1 VNIWSRSPQIWTAY
15 GLEWRF
21 EYNSFSAKRTVSAAG
36 FVLDIPVKA
45 TTKFA
50 SPRVWLDDWAKKNH
64 KRLPPEPERAVNLEL
79 DLFPPTESVQVEVVD
94 DLTPDEERQ
103 RLFWERKVERA
114 FYEAGTALKELRDRR
129 LYRSTHKTFE
139 EYCRDRFG
147 YSRRKIDYLISGSE
161 VFENLQT
168 RTNGSQSD
176 GTETRTIGSQSD
188 GTETRTIGSQSDRD
202 ETRTIGS
209 QSDRDETRT
218 IGSQSDGTETRT
230 IGSQSDRDETRTIG
244 SQSDGTETRTIGSQI
259 LPISER
265 QVRPLTQLEPDQQ
278 REVWQQ
284 AVEAAGGK
292 VPSGRIVKDIVQ
304 RIRERTK
311 IPIPY
316 RVGDVCEI
324 LIKDNPDLRGLGGC
338 WCIVMEVREFS
349 CLVRTWNGEYTVREE
364 NLRDLQYS
372 PDHRQKMKQLSDRL
386 VALRSLGEEET
397 VRVIL
402 ETLGSLKRPYL
413 NPWEEKLLEFLEG
426 CNAL

>member
-50 SPRVWLDDWAKKNH
+50 SPRVWLDDWAKKNR
-64 KRLPPEPERAVNLEL
+64 KRLPPEPEGAVNLEL
-79 DLFPPTESVQVEVVD
+79 DLFPPQSVRVEVVD

-147 YSRRKIDYLISGSE
+147 YSRRKMDYLISGSE

-168 RTNGSQSD
+168 RT
-176 GTETRTIGSQSD
+176 
-188 GTETRTIGSQSDRD
+188 IGSQSDRD
-202 ETRTIGS
+202 ETI
-209 QSDRDETRT
+209 
-218 IGSQSDGTETRT
+218 
-230 IGSQSDRDETRTIG
+230 
-244 SQSDGTETRTIGSQI
+244 TIGSQI

-265 QVRPLTQLEPDQQ
+265 QVRPLTQLEPEQQ

-324 LIKDNPDLRGLGGC
+324 LIKDNPELRGLGGC
-338 WCIVMEVREFS
+338 WCIVIEVREFS
-349 CLVRTWNGEYTVREE
+349 CLVRAWNGEYTVREE

-372 PDHRQKMKQLSDRL
+372 PDHRQKMQQLSDRL

-426 CNAL
+426 YNVL

>member
-1 VNIWSRSPQIWTAY
+1 MNIWCCSPQIWTAY

-50 SPRVWLDDWAKKNH
+50 SPRLWLDDWAKKNR
-64 KRLPPEPERAVNLEL
+64 KRLPPEPEGAVNLEL
-79 DLFPPTESVQVEVVD
+79 DLFPPQSVRVELVD
-94 DLTPDEERQ
+94 DLTPEEERQ

-147 YSRRKIDYLISGSE
+147 YSRRKMDYLISGSE

-168 RTNGSQSD
+168 RT
-176 GTETRTIGSQSD
+176 
-188 GTETRTIGSQSDRD
+188 IGSQSDRD
-202 ETRTIGS
+202 
-209 QSDRDETRT
+209 
-218 IGSQSDGTETRT
+218 
-230 IGSQSDRDETRTIG
+230 
-244 SQSDGTETRTIGSQI
+244 ETRTIGSQI

-324 LIKDNPDLRGLGGC
+324 LIKDNPELRGLGGC
-338 WCIVMEVREFS
+338 WCIVIEVREFS

-372 PDHRQKMKQLSDRL
+372 PDHRQNMQQLSDRL
-386 VALRSLGEEET
+386 VHLRSLGEEET

-413 NPWEEKLLEFLEG
+413 NTWEEKLLKFLED
-426 CNAL
+426 

>member
-1 VNIWSRSPQIWTAY
+1 VSIWSRSPQIWTAY

-21 EYNSFSAKRTVSAAG
+21 EYNSFSAKRTVSANG

-50 SPRVWLDDWAKKNH
+50 SPRAWLDDWAKKNR
-64 KRLPPEPERAVNLEL
+64 KRLPPEPEGAVNLEL
-79 DLFPPTESVQVEVVD
+79 DLFPPQSVRVEVVD
-94 DLTPDEERQ
+94 DLTPEEERQ

-139 EYCRDRFG
+139 EYVQDRFG
-147 YSRRKIDYLISGSE
+147 MKQSRSYQLIEATGVVDNLLAKVPPMVELLGDSSDKVPPLVE
-161 VFENLQT
+161 VLP
-168 RTNGSQSD
+168 TN
-176 GTETRTIGSQSD
+176 
-188 GTETRTIGSQSDRD
+188 
-202 ETRTIGS
+202 
-209 QSDRDETRT
+209 
-218 IGSQSDGTETRT
+218 
-230 IGSQSDRDETRTIG
+230 
-244 SQSDGTETRTIGSQI
+244 
-259 LPISER
+259 ER
-265 QVRPLTQLEPDQQ
+265 QVRPLIQLEPDQQ

-324 LIKDNPDLRGLGGC
+324 LIKDNPELRGLGGC
-338 WCIVMEVREFS
+338 WCIVIEVREFS
-349 CLVRTWNGEYTVREE
+349 CLVRAWNGEYTVREE

-372 PDHRQKMKQLSDRL
+372 PDHRQKMQQLSDRL
-386 VALRSLGEEET
+386 VHLRSLGEEET
-397 VRVIL
+397 VRAIL

-426 CNAL
+426 YNAR

>member
-21 EYNSFSAKRTVSAAG
+21 EYNSFSAKRTVSANG

-50 SPRVWLDDWAKKNH
+50 SPRLWLDDWAKKNR
-64 KRLPPEPERAVNLEL
+64 KRLPAEPEKAVNLEL
-79 DLFPPTESVQVEVVD
+79 DLFPPTRSVQVEVVD
-94 DLTPDEERQ
+94 DLTPEEERQ

-139 EYCRDRFG
+139 EYVQDRFG
-147 YSRRKIDYLISGSE
+147 MKRAHSYRLIDAAAVVDNLFPLFLQIGDNLSE
-161 VFENLQT
+161 MSPQEMSPNWRQNSTGEKL
-168 RTNGSQSD
+168 TNPVPTNEAQC
-176 GTETRTIGSQSD
+176 
-188 GTETRTIGSQSDRD
+188 
-202 ETRTIGS
+202 
-209 QSDRDETRT
+209 
-218 IGSQSDGTETRT
+218 
-230 IGSQSDRDETRTIG
+230 
-244 SQSDGTETRTIGSQI
+244 
-259 LPISER
+259 
-265 QVRPLTQLEPDQQ
+265 RPLTQLEPDQQ

-324 LIKDNPDLRGLGGC
+324 LIKDNPELRGLGGC
-338 WCIVMEVREFS
+338 WCIVIEVREFS
-349 CLVRTWNGEYTVREE
+349 CLVRAWNGEYTVREE

-372 PDHRQKMKQLSDRL
+372 PDHRQKMQRLSDRL
-386 VALRSLGEEET
+386 VQLRSLGEEET
-397 VRVIL
+397 VRAIL

-413 NPWEEKLLEFLEG
+413 NPWEEKLLKFLEG

>member
-1 VNIWSRSPQIWTAY
+1 MSIWSRSPQIWTAY

-21 EYNSFSAKRTVSAAG
+21 EYNSFSAKRTVSANG

-50 SPRVWLDDWAKKNH
+50 SPQAWLDDWAKKNH
-64 KRLPPEPERAVNLEL
+64 KRLPPEPEGAVNLEL
-79 DLFPPTESVQVEVVD
+79 DLFPPQSVRVEVVD
-94 DLTPDEERQ
+94 DLTPEEERQ

-139 EYCRDRFG
+139 EYVQDRFG
-147 YSRRKIDYLISGSE
+147 MKRAHSYRLIDAAAVVDNLFPLCLQIGDNLSE
-161 VFENLQT
+161 MSPQEMSPNWRQNSTGEKL
-168 RTNGSQSD
+168 TNPVPTNESQC
-176 GTETRTIGSQSD
+176 
-188 GTETRTIGSQSDRD
+188 
-202 ETRTIGS
+202 
-209 QSDRDETRT
+209 
-218 IGSQSDGTETRT
+218 
-230 IGSQSDRDETRTIG
+230 
-244 SQSDGTETRTIGSQI
+244 
-259 LPISER
+259 
-265 QVRPLTQLEPDQQ
+265 RPLTQLEPDQQ

-304 RIRERTK
+304 RIRERAK

-324 LIKDNPDLRGLGGC
+324 LIKDNPELRGLGGC
-338 WCIVMEVREFS
+338 WCIVIEVREFS
-349 CLVRTWNGEYTVREE
+349 CLVRAWNGEYTVREE
-364 NLRDLQYS
+364 NLKDLQYS
-372 PDHRQKMKQLSDRL
+372 PDHRQKMQRLSDRL
-386 VALRSLGEEET
+386 VYLRSLGEEET
-397 VRVIL
+397 VRAIL

-426 CNAL
+426 YIRF

>member
-1 VNIWSRSPQIWTAY
+1 MNIWSCSPQIWTAY

-21 EYNSFSAKRTVSAAG
+21 EYNSFSAKRTVSANG

-50 SPRVWLDDWAKKNH
+50 SPRVWLDDWAKKNR
-64 KRLPPEPERAVNLEL
+64 KRLPPEPEGAVNLEL
-79 DLFPPTESVQVEVVD
+79 DLFPPQSVRVELVD
-94 DLTPDEERQ
+94 DLTPEEERQ

-147 YSRRKIDYLISGSE
+147 YSRRKMDYLISGSE

-168 RTNGSQSD
+168 RT
-176 GTETRTIGSQSD
+176 
-188 GTETRTIGSQSDRD
+188 IGSQSDRD
-202 ETRTIGS
+202 
-209 QSDRDETRT
+209 
-218 IGSQSDGTETRT
+218 
-230 IGSQSDRDETRTIG
+230 
-244 SQSDGTETRTIGSQI
+244 ETRTIGSQI

-338 WCIVMEVREFS
+338 WCIVIEVREFS

-372 PDHRQKMKQLSDRL
+372 PDHRQNMQQLSDRL
-386 VALRSLGEEET
+386 VELRSLGEEET
-397 VRVIL
+397 VRAIL

-426 CNAL
+426 YNAR

>member
-1 VNIWSRSPQIWTAY
+1 VNIWSCSPQIWTAY

-21 EYNSFSAKRTVSAAG
+21 EYNSFSAKRTVSANG
-36 FVLDIPVKA
+36 FVLDIPVKS

-50 SPRVWLDDWAKKNH
+50 SPRVWLDDWAKKNR
-64 KRLPPEPERAVNLEL
+64 KRLPPEPEGAVNLEL
-79 DLFPPTESVQVEVVD
+79 DLFPPQSVRVELVD
-94 DLTPDEERQ
+94 DLTPEEERQ

-147 YSRRKIDYLISGSE
+147 YSRRKMDYLISGSE

-168 RTNGSQSD
+168 RT
-176 GTETRTIGSQSD
+176 IGSQSD
-188 GTETRTIGSQSDRD
+188 KDETRTIGSQSDRD

-218 IGSQSDGTETRT
+218 IGSQSDRDETRT

-244 SQSDGTETRTIGSQI
+244 SQSDRDETRTIGSQI

-338 WCIVMEVREFS
+338 WCIVIEVREFS

-372 PDHRQKMKQLSDRL
+372 PDHRQNMQQLSDRL
-386 VALRSLGEEET
+386 VELRSLGEEET
-397 VRVIL
+397 VRAIL

-426 CNAL
+426 YNAR

>member
-1 VNIWSRSPQIWTAY
+1 MNIWSRSPQIWTAY

-21 EYNSFSAKRTVSAAG
+21 EYNSFSAKRTVSANG
-36 FVLDIPVKA
+36 FVLNIPVKA

-50 SPRVWLDDWAKKNH
+50 SPQAWLDDWAKKNR
-64 KRLPPEPERAVNLEL
+64 KRLPPEPEGAVNLEL
-79 DLFPPTESVQVEVVD
+79 DLFPPQSVRVEVVD
-94 DLTPDEERQ
+94 DLTPEEERQ

-139 EYCRDRFG
+139 EYVQDRFG
-147 YSRRKIDYLISGSE
+147 MKQSRSYQLIEATGVVDNLLAKVPPLVELLGDSSDKVPPLVE
-161 VFENLQT
+161 VLP
-168 RTNGSQSD
+168 TN
-176 GTETRTIGSQSD
+176 
-188 GTETRTIGSQSDRD
+188 
-202 ETRTIGS
+202 
-209 QSDRDETRT
+209 
-218 IGSQSDGTETRT
+218 
-230 IGSQSDRDETRTIG
+230 
-244 SQSDGTETRTIGSQI
+244 
-259 LPISER
+259 ER
-265 QVRPLTQLEPDQQ
+265 QVRPLIQLEPEQQ

-338 WCIVMEVREFS
+338 WCIVIEVREFS

-372 PDHRQKMKQLSDRL
+372 PDHRQKMQQLSDRL
-386 VALRSLGEEET
+386 VHLRPLGEEET
-397 VRVIL
+397 VRAIL

-426 CNAL
+426 YIRF

>member
-1 VNIWSRSPQIWTAY
+1 MNIWSRSPQIWTAY

-21 EYNSFSAKRTVSAAG
+21 EYNSFSAKRTVSANG

-50 SPRVWLDDWAKKNH
+50 SPRAWLDDWAKKNR
-64 KRLPPEPERAVNLEL
+64 KRLPPEPEGAVNLEL
-79 DLFPPTESVQVEVVD
+79 DLFPPQSVRVELVD
-94 DLTPDEERQ
+94 DLTPEEERQ

-139 EYCRDRFG
+139 EYVQDRFG
-147 YSRRKIDYLISGSE
+147 MKQSRSYQLIEATGVVDNLLAKVPPLVELLGDSSDKVPPLVE
-161 VFENLQT
+161 VLP
-168 RTNGSQSD
+168 TN
-176 GTETRTIGSQSD
+176 
-188 GTETRTIGSQSDRD
+188 
-202 ETRTIGS
+202 
-209 QSDRDETRT
+209 
-218 IGSQSDGTETRT
+218 
-230 IGSQSDRDETRTIG
+230 
-244 SQSDGTETRTIGSQI
+244 
-259 LPISER
+259 ER
-265 QVRPLTQLEPDQQ
+265 QVRPLIQLEPDQQ

-304 RIRERTK
+304 RILERTK

-324 LIKDNPDLRGLGGC
+324 LIKDNPELRGLGGC
-338 WCIVMEVREFS
+338 WCIVIEVREFS

-372 PDHRQKMKQLSDRL
+372 PDHRQKMQQLSDRL
-386 VALRSLGEEET
+386 VHLRSLGEEET
-397 VRVIL
+397 VRAIL

-426 CNAL
+426 YNAR

>member
-1 VNIWSRSPQIWTAY
+1 
-15 GLEWRF
+15 
-21 EYNSFSAKRTVSAAG
+21 
-36 FVLDIPVKA
+36 
-45 TTKFA
+45 
-50 SPRVWLDDWAKKNH
+50 VWLDDWAKKNR
-64 KRLPPEPERAVNLEL
+64 KRLPPEPEGAVNLEL
-79 DLFPPTESVQVEVVD
+79 DLFPPQSVRVELVD
-94 DLTPDEERQ
+94 DLTPEEERQ

-147 YSRRKIDYLISGSE
+147 YSRRKMDYLISGSE

-168 RTNGSQSD
+168 RT
-176 GTETRTIGSQSD
+176 IGSQSD
-188 GTETRTIGSQSDRD
+188 KDETRTIGSQSDRD

-218 IGSQSDGTETRT
+218 I
-230 IGSQSDRDETRTIG
+230 
-244 SQSDGTETRTIGSQI
+244 
-259 LPISER
+259 
-265 QVRPLTQLEPDQQ
+265 QQ

-338 WCIVMEVREFS
+338 WCIVIEVREFS

-372 PDHRQKMKQLSDRL
+372 PDHRQNMQQLSDRL
-386 VALRSLGEEET
+386 VELRSLGEEET
-397 VRVIL
+397 VRAIL

-426 CNAL
+426 YNAR

>member
-1 VNIWSRSPQIWTAY
+1 M
-15 GLEWRF
+15 
-21 EYNSFSAKRTVSAAG
+21 
-36 FVLDIPVKA
+36 
-45 TTKFA
+45 
-50 SPRVWLDDWAKKNH
+50 WLDDWAKKNR
-64 KRLPPEPERAVNLEL
+64 KRLPPEPEGAVNLEL
-79 DLFPPTESVQVEVVD
+79 YLFPPQSVRVEVVD
-94 DLTPDEERQ
+94 ELTPEEERQ

-147 YSRRKIDYLISGSE
+147 YSRRKMDYLISGSE
-161 VFENLQT
+161 VFENLQ
-168 RTNGSQSD
+168 
-176 GTETRTIGSQSD
+176 
-188 GTETRTIGSQSDRD
+188 TRTIGSQSDRD

-209 QSDRDETRT
+209 E
-218 IGSQSDGTETRT
+218 
-230 IGSQSDRDETRTIG
+230 
-244 SQSDGTETRTIGSQI
+244 I

-304 RIRERTK
+304 RIRERSK

-324 LIKDNPDLRGLGGC
+324 LIKDNPELRGLGGC
-338 WCIVMEVREFS
+338 WCIVIEVREFS
-349 CLVRTWNGEYTVREE
+349 CLVRAWNGEYTVREE

-372 PDHRQKMKQLSDRL
+372 PDHRQKMQQLSDRL
-386 VALRSLGEEET
+386 VELRSLGEEET
-397 VRVIL
+397 VRAIL

-426 CNAL
+426 CNAR

>member
-1 VNIWSRSPQIWTAY
+1 VNIWSCSPQIWTAY

-21 EYNSFSAKRTVSAAG
+21 EYNSFSAKRTVSANG

-50 SPRVWLDDWAKKNH
+50 SPRVWLDDWAKKNR
-64 KRLPPEPERAVNLEL
+64 KRLPPEPEGAVNLEL
-79 DLFPPTESVQVEVVD
+79 DLFPPESVRVEVVD
-94 DLTPDEERQ
+94 DLTPEEERQ

-139 EYCRDRFG
+139 EYVQDRFG
-147 YSRRKIDYLISGSE
+147 MKQSRSYQLIEATGVVDNLLAKVPPLVELLGDSSDKVPPLVE
-161 VFENLQT
+161 VLP
-168 RTNGSQSD
+168 TN
-176 GTETRTIGSQSD
+176 
-188 GTETRTIGSQSDRD
+188 
-202 ETRTIGS
+202 
-209 QSDRDETRT
+209 
-218 IGSQSDGTETRT
+218 
-230 IGSQSDRDETRTIG
+230 
-244 SQSDGTETRTIGSQI
+244 
-259 LPISER
+259 ER
-265 QVRPLTQLEPDQQ
+265 QVRPLIQLEPEQQ

-324 LIKDNPDLRGLGGC
+324 LIKDNPELRGLGGC
-338 WCIVMEVREFS
+338 WCIVIEVREFS

>member
-1 VNIWSRSPQIWTAY
+1 MNIWSRSPQIWTAY

-139 EYCRDRFG
+139 EYVQDRFG
-147 YSRRKIDYLISGSE
+147 MKQSRSYQLIEATGVVDNLLAKVPPMVELLGDSSDKVPPLVE
-161 VFENLQT
+161 VLP
-168 RTNGSQSD
+168 TN
-176 GTETRTIGSQSD
+176 
-188 GTETRTIGSQSDRD
+188 
-202 ETRTIGS
+202 
-209 QSDRDETRT
+209 
-218 IGSQSDGTETRT
+218 
-230 IGSQSDRDETRTIG
+230 
-244 SQSDGTETRTIGSQI
+244 
-259 LPISER
+259 ER
-265 QVRPLTQLEPDQQ
+265 QVRPLIQLEPDQQ

-324 LIKDNPDLRGLGGC
+324 LIKDNTDLRGLGGC

-386 VALRSLGEEET
+386 VALWSLGEEET

-426 CNAL
+426 YNVL

>member
-1 VNIWSRSPQIWTAY
+1 VSIWSRSPQIWTAY

-21 EYNSFSAKRTVSAAG
+21 EYNSFSAKRTVSANG

-50 SPRVWLDDWAKKNH
+50 SPRAWLDDWAKKNR
-64 KRLPPEPERAVNLEL
+64 KRLPPEPEGAVNLEL
-79 DLFPPTESVQVEVVD
+79 DLFPPQSVRVEVVD
-94 DLTPDEERQ
+94 DLTPEEERQ

-139 EYCRDRFG
+139 EYVQDRFG
-147 YSRRKIDYLISGSE
+147 MKQSRSYQLIEATGVVDNLLAKVPPMVELLGDSSDKVPPLVE
-161 VFENLQT
+161 VLP
-168 RTNGSQSD
+168 TN
-176 GTETRTIGSQSD
+176 
-188 GTETRTIGSQSDRD
+188 
-202 ETRTIGS
+202 
-209 QSDRDETRT
+209 
-218 IGSQSDGTETRT
+218 
-230 IGSQSDRDETRTIG
+230 
-244 SQSDGTETRTIGSQI
+244 
-259 LPISER
+259 ER
-265 QVRPLTQLEPDQQ
+265 QVRPLIQLEPDQQ

-324 LIKDNPDLRGLGGC
+324 LIKDNPELRGLGGC
-338 WCIVMEVREFS
+338 WCIVIEVREFS
-349 CLVRTWNGEYTVREE
+349 CLVRAWNGEYTVREE
-364 NLRDLQYS
+364 NLKDLQYS
-372 PDHRQKMKQLSDRL
+372 PNHRQKMQRLSDRL
-386 VALRSLGEEET
+386 VQLRSLGEEET
-397 VRVIL
+397 VRAIL

-413 NPWEEKLLEFLEG
+413 NPWEEKLLKFLEG

>member
-188 GTETRTIGSQSDRD
+188 RDETRTIGSQSDRD

-413 NPWEEKLLEFLEG
+413 NTWEEKLLKFLED
-426 CNAL
+426 

>member
-1 VNIWSRSPQIWTAY
+1 VNIWSCSPQIWTAY

-50 SPRVWLDDWAKKNH
+50 SPRVWLDDWAKKNR
-64 KRLPPEPERAVNLEL
+64 KRLPPEPEGAVNLEL
-79 DLFPPTESVQVEVVD
+79 DLFPPQSVRVEVVD

-139 EYCRDRFG
+139 EYVQDRFG
-147 YSRRKIDYLISGSE
+147 MKQSRSYQLIEATGVVDNLLAKVPPLVELLGDSSDKVPPLVE
-161 VFENLQT
+161 VLP
-168 RTNGSQSD
+168 TN
-176 GTETRTIGSQSD
+176 
-188 GTETRTIGSQSDRD
+188 
-202 ETRTIGS
+202 
-209 QSDRDETRT
+209 
-218 IGSQSDGTETRT
+218 
-230 IGSQSDRDETRTIG
+230 
-244 SQSDGTETRTIGSQI
+244 
-259 LPISER
+259 ER
-265 QVRPLTQLEPDQQ
+265 QVRPLIQLEPEQQ

-324 LIKDNPDLRGLGGC
+324 LIKDNPELRGLGGC
-338 WCIVMEVREFS
+338 WCIVIEVREFS
-349 CLVRTWNGEYTVREE
+349 CLVRAWNGEYTVREE

-386 VALRSLGEEET
+386 VHLRSLREEET
-397 VRVIL
+397 VRAIL

-413 NPWEEKLLEFLEG
+413 NTWEEKLLKFLEG
-426 CNAL
+426 CNAR

>member
-1 VNIWSRSPQIWTAY
+1 MSIWSRSPQIWTAY

-21 EYNSFSAKRTVSAAG
+21 EYNSFSAKRTVSANG

-50 SPRVWLDDWAKKNH
+50 SPRAWLDDWAKKNR
-64 KRLPPEPERAVNLEL
+64 KRLPPEPEGAVNLEL
-79 DLFPPTESVQVEVVD
+79 DLFPPQSVRVEVVD
-94 DLTPDEERQ
+94 DLTPEEERQ

-139 EYCRDRFG
+139 EYVQDRFG
-147 YSRRKIDYLISGSE
+147 MKQSRSYQLIEATGVVDNLLAKVPPLVELLGDSSDKVPPLVE
-161 VFENLQT
+161 VLP
-168 RTNGSQSD
+168 TN
-176 GTETRTIGSQSD
+176 
-188 GTETRTIGSQSDRD
+188 
-202 ETRTIGS
+202 
-209 QSDRDETRT
+209 
-218 IGSQSDGTETRT
+218 
-230 IGSQSDRDETRTIG
+230 
-244 SQSDGTETRTIGSQI
+244 
-259 LPISER
+259 ER
-265 QVRPLTQLEPDQQ
+265 QVRPLIQLEPEQQ

-324 LIKDNPDLRGLGGC
+324 LIKDNPELRGLGGC
-338 WCIVMEVREFS
+338 WCIVIEVREFS
-349 CLVRTWNGEYTVREE
+349 CLVRAWNGEYTVREE

-372 PDHRQKMKQLSDRL
+372 PDHRQKMQQLSDRL
-386 VALRSLGEEET
+386 VHLRSLGEEET
-397 VRVIL
+397 VKAIL
-402 ETLGSLKRPYL
+402 EALGSLKRPYL
-413 NPWEEKLLEFLEG
+413 NPWEEKLLKFLEG

>member
-168 RTNGSQSD
+168 RT
-176 GTETRTIGSQSD
+176 IGSQSD
-188 GTETRTIGSQSDRD
+188 GT

-230 IGSQSDRDETRTIG
+230 IGSQSDRD
-244 SQSDGTETRTIGSQI
+244 ETRTIGSQI

-413 NPWEEKLLEFLEG
+413 NTWEEKLLKFLED
-426 CNAL
+426 